1 MSENAADREPTVIKP
16 TPEGARRAALAA
28 DMADVFDDV
37 IKGAPQTETTPGP
50 DRAAGLRPSAM
61 IEAFR
66 FGGEG
71 VPAVVSGAAPLL
83 NLAHALR
90 DRTEEPDVAGLRDVT
105 VAAVKSYERDL
116 AGARI
121 APDRAR
127 AAHYIIC
134 ATIDDVILSQ
144 PWGVRSGWAR
154 SGLVSTFHMDV
165 TGGDRVFDLLD
176 HFHRNPGANKDVL
189 LLIYLCLSLAF
200 EGRTRVS
207 PRGALE
213 LAQIRDGLYR
223 TLRGQY
229 GAFEREFSPHWRGV
243 SARHKPLRTATALW
257 ALLGGLLLFLLLG
270 YLLFTL
276 ALNRASDVTLSQLA
290 SLAPAATPSLAAI
303 DRPAPPPPA
312 EDKTVGAPVEP
323 PPPPPLLEE
332 PKPPSLPFETF
343 SAFLKPEV
351 DEGLVTLDD
360 QNGAVLVRIRNAGM
374 FETGSAE
381 ISERFRD
388 LLNRIGGAL
397 ASERYRAV
405 VIGHTDNVPI
415 RTIQYPSNWHL
426 SEARA
431 RAVSDIL
438 AGFAGREAITFEGRA
453 EAEPIADNAT
463 PEGRDANRRTEVL
476 VITEAAQGGFV
487 RRRPAGADAPAT
499 SPAPAPGEGVRP

>member
-1 MSENAADREPTVIKP
+1 MIEDPHNAADREPTIVKP
-16 TPEGARRAALAA
+16 TPEGARRTALASG
-28 DMADVFDDV
+28 MADVFDDALNAAPRARGEAG
-37 IKGAPQTETTPGP
+37 GASDLAPE
-50 DRAAGLRPSAM
+50 AM
-61 IEAFR
+61 IRSFR
-66 FGGEG
+66 YGGEG
-71 VPAVVSGAAPLL
+71 VPAIVAGAAPLL

-90 DRTEEPDVAGLRDVT
+90 ERAEEPDVDGLREAT
-105 VAAVKSYERDL
+105 IAAVKTYERDL

-127 AAHYIIC
+127 AAHYVVC
-134 ATIDDVILSQ
+134 ATIDDVILAQ

-213 LAQIRDGLYR
+213 LGQIRDGLYR

-257 ALLGGLLLFLLLG
+257 ALLGVLTLFFLLG

-276 ALNRASDVTLSQLA
+276 ALNRSSDATLAQLA
-290 SLAPAATPSLAAI
+290 SVAPEAVPSLAAI
-303 DRPAPPPPA
+303 DRPPEPKPA
-312 EDKTVGAPVEP
+312 EDPVVGAPVAPPPEP
-323 PPPPPLLEE
+323 PPAVVEPPKSE
-332 PKPPSLPFETF
+332 PFEAF

-351 DEGLVTLDD
+351 DEGLVTLNDE
-360 QNGAVLVRIRNAGM
+360 NGAVLVRIRNAGM
-374 FETGSAE
+374 FGTGSAE
-381 ISERFRD
+381 ISDRFRD

-397 ASERYRAV
+397 ASENYKAV

-415 RTIQYPSNWHL
+415 RTVQYPSNWHL

-431 RAVSDIL
+431 RAVADIL

-453 EAEPIADNAT
+453 ETEPLADNAT

-487 RRRPAGADAPAT
+487 RRR
-499 SPAPAPGEGVRP
+499 APGPETPAAGGGARP

>member
-1 MSENAADREPTVIKP
+1 MSEPAADREPTVIKP
-16 TPEGARRAALAA
+16 TPEGARRTALAA
-28 DMADVFDDV
+28 DMADVFDNV
-37 IKGAPQTETTPGP
+37 IMGSPRNPAPVSDNRSLKP
-50 DRAAGLRPSAM
+50 DEM
-61 IEAFR
+61 ISAFR

-71 VPAVVSGAAPLL
+71 VPAIVSGAAPLL

-90 DRTEEPDVAGLRDVT
+90 DRTEEPDVEGLRDVT
-105 VAAVKSYERDL
+105 IAAVKAYERDL
-116 AGARI
+116 SGARI

-127 AAHYIIC
+127 AAHYIVC

-223 TLRGQY
+223 TLRGQF

-276 ALNRASDVTLSQLA
+276 ALNRSSDVTLSQLA
-290 SLAPAATPSLAAI
+290 SVAPEAVPSLAAI
-303 DRPAPPPPA
+303 DRPAPPKQA
-312 EDKTVGAPVEP
+312 EDPIVGAPVETP
-323 PPPPPLLEE
+323 PPPVVEE
-332 PKPPSLPFETF
+332 PKPPSEPFETF

-351 DEGLVTLDD
+351 DEGLVTLND

-374 FETGSAE
+374 FGTGSAE
-381 ISERFRD
+381 VSTRFQD

-397 ASERYRAV
+397 ASEKYRAV

-431 RAVSDIL
+431 KAVADIL
-438 AGFAGREAITFEGRA
+438 AGFTGREAITFEGRA
-453 EAEPIADNAT
+453 ETEPLADNAT
-463 PEGRDANRRTEVL
+463 TEGRDANRRTEVL
-476 VITEAAQGGFV
+476 VITEAAQGGFA
-487 RRRPAGADAPAT
+487 RRRPAGTDAPA
-499 SPAPAPGEGVRP
+499 PDAPPAPGGGVRP